1 MQVASVR
8 GRPRLKDKIALVTG
22 SAAGIGLAVAR
33 LFAAEGAHVYITDVD
48 GEGAAKAAAELTA
61 KGHSA
66 TGGDGRC
73 LARPGRDGADAA
85 SIEQQHRRLDVV
97 VNNAGIN
104 VRTDFRNMSDADWV
118 RLREVNLDGIVR
130 IARDAFPLMK
140 ASGRASLVNL
150 ASIMGHRGMRT
161 LAAYGATKGA
171 ISALT
176 RGLAVEYAPFG
187 IRVNAL
193 APGFIETAL
202 TERVLRVPAFSE
214 ALLEQTPLAPLRHGG
229 GRGAGGAVLCLRRS
243 PRSSPEPSSPSTA
256 AWPRGFEPALGAG
269 DGLGDELVDDALQ
282 RILRRRTLREQGL
295 VAVQPAGLRW
305 CRRSRY

>member
-1 MQVASVR
+1 M
-8 GRPRLKDKIALVTG
+8 
-22 SAAGIGLAVAR
+22 
-33 LFAAEGAHVYITDVD
+33 AAEGAHVYITDVD
-48 GEGAAKAAAELTA
+48 GAGAEKAAAELLA
-61 KGHSA
+61 KGLKASSMVVDVSRGQDVTA
-66 TGGDGRC
+66 LVR
-73 LARPGRDGADAA
+73 
-85 SIEQQHRRLDVV
+85 SIEQQHKKLDVV

-118 RLREVNLDGIVR
+118 KLREVNLDGMIR

-140 ASGRASLVNL
+140 ASGKASLINL

-202 TERVLRVPAFSE
+202 TERVLRIEAFSK
-214 ALLEQTPLAPLRHGG
+214 ALIDQTPLRRFGTSEDVAN
-229 GRGAGGAVLCLRRS
+229 AVLFFAS
-243 PRSSPEPSSPSTA
+243 DESSFITGAELAIDGGMQA
-256 AWPRGFEPALGAG
+256 AL
-269 DGLGDELVDDALQ
+269 
-282 RILRRRTLREQGL
+282 
-295 VAVQPAGLRW
+295 
-305 CRRSRY
+305 

>member
-1 MQVASVR
+1 M
-8 GRPRLKDKIALVTG
+8 RLKDKIALVTG
-22 SAAGIGLAVAR
+22 SGAGIGLATAK

-48 GEGAAKAAAELTA
+48 GEAAAKAAAAL
-61 KGHSA
+61 SA
-66 TGGDGRC
+66 AGRSVTPVTVDVSRGQDVSA
-73 LARPGRDGADAA
+73 LMRLV
-85 SIEQQHRRLDVV
+85 EMQHRRLDVV

-104 VRTDFRNMSDADWV
+104 IRTDFRNMSDADWV

-140 ASGRASLVNL
+140 ASGRASLINL

-176 RGLAVEYAPFG
+176 RGLAVEYAAYN

-202 TERVLRVPAFSE
+202 TERVLKVKVFAD
-214 ALLEQTPLAPLRHGG
+214 ALLEQTPLGRFGTAEDVARAALFFASDESAFITGAELAIDGG
-229 GRGAGGAVLCLRRS
+229 MA
-243 PRSSPEPSSPSTA
+243 
-256 AWPRGFEPALGAG
+256 
-269 DGLGDELVDDALQ
+269 
-282 RILRRRTLREQGL
+282 
-295 VAVQPAGLRW
+295 AGL
-305 CRRSRY
+305 

>member
-1 MQVASVR
+1 MD
-8 GRPRLKDKIALVTG
+8 RLKDKIALITG
-22 SAAGIGLAVAR
+22 SAAGIGLSTAQ
-33 LFAAEGAHVYITDVD
+33 LFAAEGAHVYITDID
-48 GEGAAKAAAELTA
+48 GAGAEKAAAGLTA
-61 KGHSA
+61 KGLKA
-66 TGGDGRC
+66 TAMPVDVSRGQDVTALMR
-73 LARPGRDGADAA
+73 A
-85 SIEQQHRRLDVV
+85 IEQQHKRLDVV

-118 RLREVNLDGIVR
+118 KLREVNLDGIIR

-202 TERVLRVPAFSE
+202 TERVLKIEAFSK
-214 ALLEQTPLAPLRHGG
+214 ALLEQTPLRRFGTGEEVAQAALFFASDESAFITGAELAVDGG
-229 GRGAGGAVLCLRRS
+229 MQA
-243 PRSSPEPSSPSTA
+243 
-256 AWPRGFEPALGAG
+256 
-269 DGLGDELVDDALQ
+269 
-282 RILRRRTLREQGL
+282 TL
-295 VAVQPAGLRW
+295 
-305 CRRSRY
+305 